1 MGKIKNNHRFG
12 TTPNSLLNNN
22 KISLKA
28 KGLYAYMDSKPENWD
43 FTIKGIVSQIK
54 ESYDAVSS
62 ALFELCEAGY
72 LTRVNYQNELGRWD
86 CEYTLYPLGDGIIE
100 PTAGLLTVQ
109 GKHRD
114 GEIHLRKTPVHSNKE
129 EVKKNKVRK
138 SSSTPPPTST
148 FTSDIDSTDE
158 VLSLLQANELLAGC
172 AYLYL
177 IHKAVMFRPDPVGYV
192 KYVLANKVGDK
203 LLELRG
209 WKSYYYDDY
218 VVEKE
223 KTRLGVS
230 DKLTEQELEELDEYI
245 KKLKE

>member
-86 CEYTLYPLGDGIIE
+86 CEYTLYPLGDGITE
-100 PTAGLLTVQ
+100 STAGVLTVQ
-109 GKHRD
+109 GKPRH
-114 GEIHLRKTPVHSNKE
+114 GENPQRETPLLSNKE
-129 EVKKNKVRK
+129 EVKKNKERK
-138 SSSTPPPTST
+138 SSSTPPD
-148 FTSDIDSTDE
+148 FTSDIDVTDE
-158 VLSLLQANELLAGC
+158 VLSLLQSNESLAGC

-177 IHKAVMFRPDPVGYV
+177 IHKSVMFRPDPVGYV
-192 KYVLANKVGDK
+192 KYVLKNKLEDK
-203 LLELRG
+203 LLDLRG

-245 KKLKE
+245 KKLKEI